1 MVDDTHFIYS
11 GLTDDELH
19 GHYVTEQAGKTL
31 AIVPVSKNLRYFVPF
46 QPVAKSIEF
55 FKDDMMKG
63 DNRLKLLFDDGEK
76 FGSWPGTHKHCYEDG
91 WLSDFLTN
99 LAQSDFIQTT
109 LLSQYL
115 ESSPPLGRIYLDNA
129 SYEEMGEWVLPPKV
143 YEQYERMKKNLPPN
157 FSLLRGGYFRN
168 FLVKYPEV
176 NRLHK
181 RMLYVSKKI
190 NKSNSKN
197 KKAARIE
204 LFKGQCNDVYWHGI
218 FGGLYLPHLRNS
230 VYQHLVKADKMITD
244 RPKNEPTLY
253 DFDACG
259 KNEIIFDN
267 QEIFLVASPRQGGA
281 IQCLD
286 IKKYGINLFD
296 IISRHQES
304 YHQKIKSTLE
314 SGTTSG
320 EPVKTIHSELKLK
333 DTDIKNYLI
342 YDNYERLALLDHF
355 LNSAVK
361 VEDFYYNRFQETYN
375 IINQNRSC
383 ALHQNGISLTAKGFC
398 PNSSGILNK
407 TILLN
412 SNRIRFT
419 YDLKEIAVTSTNP
432 IRFGVEFGF
441 RPLKHFTIGSRQ
453 IDNASIGQQEK
464 TKNCSMLILDPEVE
478 INLNSF
484 DTPFDLWYFPIYSVS
499 SSESGLE
506 RIYQGTVLLLSWL
519 LNRPDTKLVF
529 QLTW

>member
-1 MVDDTHFIYS
+1 
-11 GLTDDELH
+11 
-19 GHYVTEQAGKTL
+19 
-31 AIVPVSKNLRYFVPF
+31 
-46 QPVAKSIEF
+46 
-55 FKDDMMKG
+55 MMKG

-99 LAQSDFIQTT
+99 LVQSDFIQTT

-129 SYEEMGEWVLPPKV
+129 SYEEMGEWVLPPRV
-143 YEQYERMKKNLPPN
+143 YEQYESLKKNLPPN

-168 FLVKYPEV
+168 FLVKYPES

-218 FGGLYLPHLRNS
+218 FGGLYLPHLRNG
-230 VYQHLVKADKMITD
+230 VYQHLVKAAKMLTADKKAKPI
-244 RPKNEPTLY
+244 LY

-259 KNEIIFDN
+259 KKEIIFDN

-296 IISRHQES
+296 IISRRQES
-304 YHQKIKSTLE
+304 YHQRIKSTLE
-314 SGTTSG
+314 SGSPSA

-333 DTDIKNYLI
+333 DTDIKHYLI

-355 LNSAVK
+355 LNLEVK

-375 IINQNRSC
+375 IINQNRSY
-383 ALHQNGISLTAKGFC
+383 ALHQNGVSLSTNGVC

-407 TILLN
+407 TILHN

-419 YDLKEIAVTSTNP
+419 YDLKEIAVSSANP

-441 RPLKHFTIGSRQ
+441 RPLKHLAIGNRQ
-453 IDNASIGQQEK
+453 IDNASIGQLEK
-464 TKNCSMLILDPEVE
+464 TKDGSMLILDPEVE
-478 INLNSF
+478 INLNSV

-519 LNRPDTKLVF
+519 LNRPDTKLTF